1 MTDENVCLQ
10 AKNYKPYY
18 RLLIFIKN
26 LLVKNQISGN
36 IT

>member
-1 MTDENVCLQ
+1 MTDENVRLQ
-10 AKNYKPYY
+10 AKNYKADY

-26 LLVKNQISGN
+26 LLVKNEISGN